1 MKNLILLFGMLLLGN
16 ISIGQQC
23 IHVDSIYNTAKL
35 RELGNRDIRFGIK
48 QIVEEEL
55 SEKYCLSD
63 EGDDMDV
70 EVYYFGLP
78 KTTIRVVGVERTN
91 TITQVGVKIYYKGN
105 CYQGIGES
113 DTEIRAIM
121 IEVQEGSIPFEK
133 MTVST
138 ALKKDQRRRATRSA
152 GARCSRPPWCPAIV

>member
-1 MKNLILLFGMLLLGN
+1 MKNIILLLFNLLLSNLLLGN
-16 ISIGQQC
+16 LAMAQQC
-23 IHVDSIYNTAKL
+23 IYVDSVYNTAKL
-35 RELGNRDIRFGIK
+35 RELGNRDIRFGIR

-55 SEKYCLSD
+55 SEKYCLS
-63 EGDDMDV
+63 ESGDDIDV

-78 KTTIRVVGVERTN
+78 KTTIRVVGVEKTN
-91 TITQVGVKIYYKGN
+91 TITQVGVKLYYKGN

-133 MTVST
+133 MTVSS
-138 ALKKDQRRRATRSA
+138 ALKK
-152 GARCSRPPWCPAIV
+152 AIHEAAIKLP

>member
-1 MKNLILLFGMLLLGN
+1 MKNLILLLGMLLLGN
-16 ISIGQQC
+16 LATAQQC
-23 IHVDSIYNTAKL
+23 VYVDSVYNTAKL

-55 SEKYCLSD
+55 SEKFCLS
-63 EGDDMDV
+63 ESGDDIDF

-78 KTTIRVVGVERTN
+78 KTTIRIVGVEKTN
-91 TITQVGVKIYYKGN
+91 TITQVGVKLYYKGN

-121 IEVQEGSIPFEK
+121 IEVQEGAIPFEK
-133 MTVST
+133 MTVSS
-138 ALKKDQRRRATRSA
+138 ALKK
-152 GARCSRPPWCPAIV
+152 AIHEAVIKI